1 MANDTLKKT
10 GKPNKQVDY
19 IVLELAEGGELFD
32 FVCNSG
38 HFSETVAKT
47 YFIQMMDALKYMHT
61 AGICHR
67 DLKPENI
74 MLDSNFNI
82 KIADFGF
89 AAPTI
94 GKDKSGQL
102 HTLLGTQSYMA
113 PEIHLER
120 PYSGQSVDLFACA
133 IILFIML
140 TQRPPFNEAHPNDP
154 HYKMLAAGRKD
165 MFWKAHMDADPDQA
179 GLFKDDFMDL
189 FTKMTMLNPKHRLTI
204 DQIIAHPWMKGPTAT
219 QAEIK

>member
-1 MANDTLKKT
+1 MRKA

-38 HFSETVAKT
+38 RFTEPVART
-47 YFIQMMDALKYMHT
+47 YFTQMLDALKYMHT

-74 MLDSNFNI
+74 MLDHNFNI

-94 GKDKSGQL
+94 GRDKSGQL
-102 HTLLGTQSYMA
+102 HT
-113 PEIHLER
+113 
-120 PYSGQSVDLFACA
+120 
-133 IILFIML
+133 
-140 TQRPPFNEAHPNDP
+140 
-154 HYKMLAAGRKD
+154 
-165 MFWKAHMDADPDQA
+165 
-179 GLFKDDFMDL
+179 
-189 FTKMTMLNPKHRLTI
+189 
-204 DQIIAHPWMKGPTAT
+204 
-219 QAEIK
+219 